1 MAENRFNMPFELNVN
16 SIRDYWKNLSRPV
29 QISAVA
35 VVVALIIF
43 IIVMIVYFT
52 RPRMETLFSGM
63 EPQQAREVTEK
74 LEELGVTYSL
84 DEGGT
89 VILVPAGEQ
98 DRLRLQLSPD
108 LYSQGMGFSVFEQD
122 GIMVSD
128 HDRKKQWQVVL
139 QDELQRTISSIEA
152 VQSARVHLV
161 LPEEGVFLR
170 DRTEPTAS
178 VFLKMRPM
186 ATLTEQQVRG
196 VLCMLAGSVENL
208 KPENISIVDSKGK
221 IIYDGFMEMEEELP
235 MVEAAERL
243 HAQRQFERE
252 LEEKLKNYLEIVF
265 GPENVVAMVS
275 AELDFDRQEIT
286 SITYDQEP
294 VERAIHRIQENEEGT
309 RRPPEEVAE
318 PNIPGYEA
326 PYIYDGDFSRDYLEE
341 TINYEISEIQEYV
354 TAAQG
359 GVRRLSATVIINRD
373 SISTFIGEDV
383 TTLVGAAIGY
393 DAERGDA
400 IAVQAIPF
408 DTSVEDREREAA
420 EAAKTRIQTIIG
432 AVALFLM
439 IAIIIALVVLRR
451 RRKEEAMEMLEDAE
465 ELEGFD
471 ITELL
476 EKEEP
481 AEIEDDIRDK
491 IRKVAES
498 EPENVAYLLRTWLT
512 EE

>member
-1 MAENRFNMPFELNVN
+1 MAENRFNMPFELNLN
-16 SIRDYWKNLSRPV
+16 SIREYWKSLSRPV

-35 VVVALIIF
+35 VGVALIIF

-63 EPQQAREVTEK
+63 EPQQAKEVTEK
-74 LEELGVTYSL
+74 LEELGVSYLL

-108 LYSQGMGFSVFEQD
+108 LYDQGMGFSVFEQD
-122 GIMVSD
+122 GVMVSD

-139 QDELQRTISSIEA
+139 QDELERTISSIEA

-170 DRTEPTAS
+170 YKTEPTAS
-178 VFLKMRPM
+178 VFLKLRPM
-186 ATLTEQQVRG
+186 TTLSEQQVRG
-196 VLCMLAGSVENL
+196 ILCMLAGSVENL
-208 KPENISIVDSKGK
+208 KPENISIVDSKGE
-221 IIYDGFMEMEEELP
+221 ILFDGFTEMPDSPP
-235 MVEAAERL
+235 MVETSERFY
-243 HAQRQFERE
+243 AQRQFEKE

-265 GPENVVAMVS
+265 GPGNVVAMVS
-275 AELDFDRQEIT
+275 AELDFDRQERT

-309 RRPPEEVAE
+309 GRPAEEVAE

-326 PYIYDGDFSRDYLEE
+326 PYLYDGDYSRDYLEE

-354 TAAQG
+354 TTAQG
-359 GVRRLSATVIINRD
+359 GIKRLSATVIINRD
-373 SISTFIGEDV
+373 NISSFIGEDV
-383 TTLVGAAIGY
+383 TTLVAAAIGY
-393 DAERGDA
+393 NAERGDA

-408 DTSVEDREREAA
+408 DTSVEDREKEAA
-420 EAAKTRIQTIIG
+420 EAAKFRHQLIYGVIAVFLVILIIS
-432 AVALFLM
+432 
-439 IAIIIALVVLRR
+439 ALVILRR
-451 RRKEEAMEMLEDAE
+451 RRRGDIMEAEEGE

-481 AEIEDDIRDK
+481 MELEEDIRDK
-491 IRKVAES
+491 MRKLAES
-498 EPENVAYLLRTWLT
+498 EPENVAYLLRTWLS